1 MLTGIPCKGPLS
13 FSGTASSS
21 AAFASA
27 SLSLKYL
34 KQVEKLCML
43 NIQEVSQGYNMYMYG
58 KLNLFG
64 HKCMLATTGYW
75 TPRIHT
81 VRNQLQQVLGQE
93 YDILNIQTKIFQL
106 NTQEKEHLEKYC
118 DCISFLLGGDCSS
131 LVSRQHS

>member
-1 MLTGIPCKGPLS
+1 
-13 FSGTASSS
+13 
-21 AAFASA
+21 
-27 SLSLKYL
+27 
-34 KQVEKLCML
+34 ML

-75 TPRIHT
+75 TPGIHT

-118 DCISFLLGGDCSS
+118 DCISCLLGGDCSS